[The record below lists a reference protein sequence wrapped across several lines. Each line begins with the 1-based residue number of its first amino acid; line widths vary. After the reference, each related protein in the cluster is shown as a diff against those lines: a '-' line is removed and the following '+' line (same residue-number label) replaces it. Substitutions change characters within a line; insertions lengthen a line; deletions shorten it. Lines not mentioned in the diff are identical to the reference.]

1 MKYKQW
7 QVAAPCPEGQQ
18 VLERAGLSP
27 LLAGLLAARG
37 ITRPEEARRLLT
49 PAREPIPDPMLLKDM
64 DRAVDRVRL
73 ALERGE
79 SIAVYGDY
87 DVDGITAT
95 CLLTRFLTAR
105 GGNVTPYIPSRMGE
119 GYGLNAEAVHILA
132 RRQISLILTVDCGIT
147 AVEETALAASLGLD
161 VVITDHHACK
171 EVLPAAAAVVD
182 PHRPDCPYPFKGLAG
197 VGVALML
204 ALAVA

>member
-95 CLLTRFLTAR
+95 CLLTRFLAAR
-105 GGNVTPYIPSRMGE
+105 GGNVTP
-119 GYGLNAEAVHILA
+119 
-132 RRQISLILTVDCGIT
+132 
-147 AVEETALAASLGLD
+147 
-161 VVITDHHACK
+161 
-171 EVLPAAAAVVD
+171 
-182 PHRPDCPYPFKGLAG
+182 
-197 VGVALML
+197 
-204 ALAVA
+204 